1 MWRTKSIYPLVNN
14 IVMSSNTL
22 LLSAHLVAQH
32 CGVSGD
38 VSPDGQHTVRA
49 ETGEPR
55 ARAVKLGHRHPA
67 DWPGGSSY
75 AISII
80 CINIRWKIICYEIF

>member
-32 CGVSGD
+32 CGVPGD
-38 VSPDGQHTVRA
+38 VGPDGQHTVRA

-55 ARAVKLGHRHPA
+55 ARAVKLGHGHLA
-67 DWPGGSSY
+67 DWPGGFLL
-75 AISII
+75 
-80 CINIRWKIICYEIF
+80 CNIYNLYKHKVENNLL